1 MRAASGGPGR
11 VGRLGWED
19 AEVEMEVPVR
29 AQAQGGKNS
38 YWSCIIKILLSGAWQ
53 SPTNPLLRT
62 SQQCST
68 LLSRLLLRRLA
79 WEELGARLAKSKA
92 RDEQGS
98 WGGGGECWMYPAP
111 ASAPGLNLDSI
122 PLPPFL
128 LLGEE

>member
-62 SQQCST
+62 SQQRST

-98 WGGGGECWMYPAP
+98 WGGGGVLDVSSSSSCSRSE
-111 ASAPGLNLDSI
+111 SGLYTLAT
-122 PLPPFL
+122 LPFAR
-128 LLGEE
+128 